1 MMFFLFNINM
11 GLGIIIVYVYRCV
24 LFYLSP
30 KTRIKLLS
38 RVAALTR
45 LISYLAIT
53 NMRLYA

>member
-1 MMFFLFNINM
+1 M
-11 GLGIIIVYVYRCV
+11 GLGIIIVYVYRYV

-30 KTRIKLLS
+30 QTRIKLLS

>member
-11 GLGIIIVYVYRCV
+11 GLGIIIVYVYRYV

-30 KTRIKLLS
+30 QTRIKLLS